1 MATSRDDFVIAI
13 RSAFLKKGNQQRFS
27 LIALIFFSIAL
38 IALSRFNFPAIN
50 YLKIS
55 LNEIIYRASFVVSI
69 PEQQI
74 QNASIALNKHFK
86 LYKDL
91 EITKKKIKQLEY
103 EKYNSNYLTS
113 ENKRLRKLIDEYIIK
128 SDELV
133 AKVLLDKNS
142 PFLKSI
148 IVNKGSK
155 DDVKLGMAVLDDQ
168 YLIGK
173 IVEVNYSTSR
183 ALLVSDLNSK
193 IPISVEP
200 GNLLSILSGTGK
212 DFGKIQYTQ
221 EDFNFQESDIVYTSG
236 SGGIFKSGIPIGKI
250 KIDNNKN
257 IKVKFFSNLSQI
269 TFVKLVAF
277 EKGEIKWA
285 FKLKHLYLKNFLHL
299 FL

>member
-27 LIALIFFSIAL
+27 LIVLIFFSISL
-38 IALSRFNFPAIN
+38 IVLSRLNVPAIN
-50 YLKIS
+50 YLKVS

-69 PEQQI
+69 PEQQL
-74 QNASIALNKHFK
+74 QNASIALKNHFK
-86 LYKDL
+86 LYEDL
-91 EITKKKIKQLEY
+91 KITKKKIKELEF
-103 EKYNSNYLTS
+103 EKYNSNYLSS
-113 ENKRLRKLIDEYIIK
+113 ENTRLRKLIDEYIVQ

-155 DDVKLGMAVLDDQ
+155 DGVKLGMAVLDNQ

-200 GNLLSILSGTGK
+200 GNFLSILSGTGK
-212 DFGKIQYTQ
+212 SYGKIQYTQ
-221 EDFNFQESDIVYTSG
+221 QDFNFQESNIVYTSG

-250 KIDNNKN
+250 KIESNEN
-257 IKVKFFSNLSQI
+257 IRVNFFSNLSQI
-269 TFVKLVAF
+269 TFVKLISF
-277 EKGEIKWA
+277 EKEEIEWA
-285 FKLKHLYLKNFLHL
+285 FRLKNL
-299 FL
+299 FLENF

>member
-27 LIALIFFSIAL
+27 LIVLIFFSISL
-38 IALSRFNFPAIN
+38 IVLSRLNVPAIN
-50 YLKIS
+50 YLKVS

-69 PEQQI
+69 PEQQL
-74 QNASIALNKHFK
+74 QNASIALKNHFK
-86 LYKDL
+86 LYEDL
-91 EITKKKIKQLEY
+91 KITKKKIEELEF
-103 EKYNSNYLTS
+103 EKYNSNYLS
-113 ENKRLRKLIDEYIIK
+113 AENTRLRKLIDEYIVQ

-155 DDVKLGMAVLDDQ
+155 DGVKLGMAVLDNQ

-200 GNLLSILSGTGK
+200 GNFLSILSGTGK
-212 DFGKIQYTQ
+212 SYGKIQYTQ
-221 EDFNFQESDIVYTSG
+221 QDFNFQESNVVYTSG
-236 SGGIFKSGIPIGKI
+236 SGGIFKSGIPIGKV
-250 KIDNNKN
+250 KIESNEN
-257 IKVKFFSNLSQI
+257 IRVNFFSNLSQI
-269 TFVKLVAF
+269 TFVKLISF
-277 EKGEIKWA
+277 EKEEIE
-285 FKLKHLYLKNFLHL
+285 
-299 FL
+299 

>member
-91 EITKKKIKQLEY
+91 EITKIKQLEY

-269 TFVKLVAF
+269 TFVKLVSF
-277 EKGEIKWA
+277 EKGEIK
-285 FKLKHLYLKNFLHL
+285 
-299 FL
+299 

>member
-91 EITKKKIKQLEY
+91 EITKKKSKQVEC

-113 ENKRLRKLIDEYIIK
+113 ENERLRKLIDEYIIQ

-142 PFLKSI
+142 PFLRSI

-193 IPISVEP
+193 IPISIEP

-212 DFGKIQYTQ
+212 NFGKIQYTQ
-221 EDFNFQESDIVYTSG
+221 QDFDFQESDIVYTSG

-250 KIDNNKN
+250 KIDTNKN

-269 TFVKLVAF
+269 TFVKLVSF
-277 EKGEIKWA
+277 EKEEIK
-285 FKLKHLYLKNFLHL
+285 
-299 FL
+299 

>member
-74 QNASIALNKHFK
+74 QNVSIALNKHIK

-91 EITKKKIKQLEY
+91 ELTKKKIKQLEY
-103 EKYNSNYLTS
+103 EKYNSNYLKA

-155 DDVKLGMAVLDDQ
+155 DDVKLGMAVLDNQ
-168 YLIGK
+168 YLVGK

-193 IPISVEP
+193 IPISIEP

-221 EDFNFQESDIVYTSG
+221 QDFNFQESDIVYTSG

-250 KIDNNKN
+250 KIDTNKN

-269 TFVKLVAF
+269 TFVKLVSF
-277 EKGEIKWA
+277 EKGEIK
-285 FKLKHLYLKNFLHL
+285 
-299 FL
+299 

>member
-103 EKYNSNYLTS
+103 EKYNSNYLKA

-155 DDVKLGMAVLDDQ
+155 DDVKLGMAVLDNQ
-168 YLIGK
+168 YLVGK

-221 EDFNFQESDIVYTSG
+221 QDFNFQESDIVYTSG

-269 TFVKLVAF
+269 TFVKLVSF
-277 EKGEIKWA
+277 EKGGD
-285 FKLKHLYLKNFLHL
+285 
-299 FL
+299 